1 MSQGIQY
8 AGEFNLEEALLL
20 SPSGESTN
28 LITDAQIVEI
38 NIFEDIFKFS
48 ISGSIIIADTNDI
61 ITKLPIMGQER
72 LSLKLSTPSLT
83 EKKDIIDFTENH
95 FMVNRVNSRID
106 TSVGNQIYEL
116 SFVSPELVLNNQKRV
131 SKSYVN
137 TKANIGDIVFDL
149 LAEDVDGLQT
159 SKEVIV
165 EETVGTRA
173 MICSNSNPFGFIKRL
188 TKEAVSREG
197 SPHYLFFEN
206 KHGYNFKSLQT
217 IFKQEIRGQF
227 HGGDKGVDEE
237 NQIDGNS
244 AKTIQS
250 FKRMIDYNIKENKDL
265 LVNSASGMFG
275 GKVIEH
281 NIYGKSYKV
290 KTFNYFDDEDFK
302 RNKRIDDNRGYSEN
316 ALGSMTTK
324 KNDEITNSTIHFI
337 PASRDSN
344 DNDANFEAG
353 GTPTRH
359 YETLLDRQS
368 RFTELLDGISITM
381 TIHGQT
387 TLTVGDMVEVII
399 PSTGVS
405 DDPDDKF
412 HSGQYMIKKLR
423 HVFSPPTKSHEI
435 SMEVIKDGLPEKLK
449 SSGEEISKKPP
460 TTQPKTPDFAAF

>member
-165 EETVGTRA
+165 EETVGT
-173 MICSNSNPFGFIKRL
+173 L
-188 TKEAVSREG
+188 
-197 SPHYLFFEN
+197 
-206 KHGYNFKSLQT
+206 SL
-217 IFKQEIRGQF
+217 
-227 HGGDKGVDEE
+227 
-237 NQIDGNS
+237 
-244 AKTIQS
+244 
-250 FKRMIDYNIKENKDL
+250 
-265 LVNSASGMFG
+265 
-275 GKVIEH
+275 
-281 NIYGKSYKV
+281 
-290 KTFNYFDDEDFK
+290 
-302 RNKRIDDNRGYSEN
+302 
-316 ALGSMTTK
+316 
-324 KNDEITNSTIHFI
+324 IHI
-337 PASRDSN
+337 
-344 DNDANFEAG
+344 
-353 GTPTRH
+353 
-359 YETLLDRQS
+359 
-368 RFTELLDGISITM
+368 
-381 TIHGQT
+381 
-387 TLTVGDMVEVII
+387 
-399 PSTGVS
+399 
-405 DDPDDKF
+405 
-412 HSGQYMIKKLR
+412 
-423 HVFSPPTKSHEI
+423 
-435 SMEVIKDGLPEKLK
+435 
-449 SSGEEISKKPP
+449 
-460 TTQPKTPDFAAF
+460 